1 METGAPFPTDP
12 GDGPRERSEPTHR
25 GNGCDAC
32 AAEKAPIAFS
42 TVLKSRVPRALPHA
56 LAVGC
61 LAVLGATASARAA
74 EPSPGG
80 PALRQAR
87 AAWDRGALDTAE
99 PLYREALEK
108 GGLAPNEVLEGYV
121 RLGSI
126 RAAHGKK
133 DQAVAAW
140 RAASI
145 LDSSFTVPPEA
156 GPKGPGLADRAKR
169 DTAKIGTIQLAVQ
182 VPKEASAGKPFKITA
197 TIDKAHVPIV
207 ARIGVLAKDGTSG
220 KETTLEAKTEE
231 SVEIEVPG
239 EIALPNASILV
250 RVDALDAHANR
261 LASAEDRVRIPEAPA
276 AVAAV
281 PAGGTGNATGAGSV
295 ATTYRAGDSDVRKGG
310 TFWSTPWPYVIGSVA
325 LAGAGAAVYFGT
337 RPPDDVTVG
346 QVGVRTR

>member
-1 METGAPFPTDP
+1 M
-12 GDGPRERSEPTHR
+12 
-25 GNGCDAC
+25 
-32 AAEKAPIAFS
+32 
-42 TVLKSRVPRALPHA
+42 LKSRVPRALPQA
-56 LAVGC
+56 LAVAC
-61 LAVLGATASARAA
+61 LAVLGAAASARAA

-133 DQAVAAW
+133 DQAVAAF

-145 LDSSFTVPPEA
+145 LDAAFTVPPEA
-156 GPKGPGLADRAKR
+156 GPKGAGLAERAKR

-182 VPKEASAGKPFKITA
+182 VPKEAAAGKPFKITA
-197 TIDKAHVPIV
+197 TVDKAHVPIV
-207 ARIGVLAKDGTSG
+207 ARIGVVAKDGTSG
-220 KETTLEAKTEE
+220 KETTLEAKTDE
-231 SVEIEVPG
+231 SVDIEIPG
-239 EIALPNASILV
+239 EIALPNASIVV

-261 LASAEDRVRIPEAPA
+261 LASAEDRVRIPDSAGAPA
-276 AVAAV
+276 AVAAA
-281 PAGGTGNATGAGSV
+281 PAGGGNATGAGTV
-295 ATTYRAGDSDVRKGG
+295 ATTYRAGDADVRKGG